1 VAPYTIS
8 PTVSTVVGAPGA
20 MEAIADG
27 DRVEVDPVNGVVR
40 ILA

>member
-8 PTVSTVVGAPGA
+8 PTVSAVGT
-20 MEAIADG
+20 EAIADG